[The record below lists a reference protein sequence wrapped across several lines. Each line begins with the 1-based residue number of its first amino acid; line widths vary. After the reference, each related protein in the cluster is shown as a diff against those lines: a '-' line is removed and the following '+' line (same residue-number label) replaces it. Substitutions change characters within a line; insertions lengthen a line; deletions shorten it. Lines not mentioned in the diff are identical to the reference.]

1 MLKKENNKKNR
12 KRNNTDPK
20 NSRKGKQSQP
30 QLTNQSSPRGRGA
43 RGFDTLSKSSLKK
56 LPQLPIQEKAKATVE
71 ENSANE
77 QLATELSA
85 SIEPARPFRAR
96 RKPIRFRD

>member
-1 MLKKENNKKNR
+1 MI
-12 KRNNTDPK
+12 
-20 NSRKGKQSQP
+20 
-30 QLTNQSSPRGRGA
+30 NQSFPRGYGA
-43 RGFDTLSKSSLKK
+43 RGFDTLSEFLLEE
-56 LPQLPIQEKAKATVE
+56 LPQLPIQEKAEATVE

-85 SIEPARPFRAR
+85 SIKPARPFRAR